1 MYRCAC
7 KMQSLLCNL
16 LTDEELARQ
25 LQEQEEKQQ
34 GTPAVPNLQEIM
46 DMEMALAL
54 YRSDQVL

>member
-1 MYRCAC
+1 MY
-7 KMQSLLCNL
+7 NL
-16 LTDEELARQ
+16 FTDEELARQ
-25 LQEQEEKQQ
+25 LQEQEEMQN

>member
-1 MYRCAC
+1 MCH
-7 KMQSLLCNL
+7 L

-34 GTPAVPNLQEIM
+34 GTPSVPDLQEIM

>member
-1 MYRCAC
+1 V
-7 KMQSLLCNL
+7 SNL
-16 LTDEELARQ
+16 LTDEELAHQ

-34 GTPAVPNLQEIM
+34 GQEGTPAVPNLQEIM

>member
-1 MYRCAC
+1 M
-7 KMQSLLCNL
+7 SPVCNL

-34 GTPAVPNLQEIM
+34 GTPAVPDLQEIM